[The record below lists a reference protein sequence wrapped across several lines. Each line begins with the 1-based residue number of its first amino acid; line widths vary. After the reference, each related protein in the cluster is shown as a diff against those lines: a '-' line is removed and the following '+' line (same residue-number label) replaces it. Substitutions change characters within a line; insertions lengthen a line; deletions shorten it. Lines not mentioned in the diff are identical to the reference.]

1 MQNLGLQMGHTL
13 NNVNMG
19 GFTNNVDMGGFT
31 NLGWE
36 AGISGY
42 GITAMAGGGKHK
54 LQNLGL
60 QMGSTGRGGSVSM
73 GGFTDLGLQMGHTQN
88 LFDWK
93 KAAGEAEKGITFGA
107 KTWCQVHGC

>member
-13 NNVNMG
+13 NNV
-19 GFTNNVDMGGFT
+19 DMGGFT
-31 NLGWE
+31 D
-36 AGISGY
+36 
-42 GITAMAGGGKHK
+42 
-54 LQNLGL
+54 LGL
-60 QMGSTGRGGSVSM
+60 QMGHTLNNVDM